1 LILEYPEARIV
12 SLSEEHGVVDFSR
25 CTQRPAVGERVS
37 VIPNHCCV
45 VSNLF
50 DEMVGVRR
58 GDVEVVWRVA
68 ARGMVR

>member
-1 LILEYPEARIV
+1 
-12 SLSEEHGVVDFSR
+12 
-25 CTQRPAVGERVS
+25 VS